1 VVPTVAALVLL
12 VLETILLVGAGAPL
26 FSSSPTFWPTTPAV
40 TAVQREVGQS
50 LLGVGS
56 TNAFDC
62 SGVGFLP
69 NTNIGFGVRE
79 LAVYDP
85 MVPKNYFST
94 SRALS
99 GRPTGLPVNNWFCP
113 ALATAAEARF
123 YGVSYIVDAAG
134 RPAPTGAKFVARL
147 GTETLYRVP
156 GSSAA
161 TATPLGAHNGEPSD
175 NAPGAPVKVSEPQP
189 GEWKM
194 TTSASRPEVIRLRL
208 TNTPGWRATVDG
220 RPVSLEPFAGAM
232 LELRVPAG
240 RHSVELRYW
249 PRSFTAGIVVAAV
262 TLVVLLVSVLA
273 SLTRRSNRRDK
284 PAVKTGESPAS
295 QDT

>member
-1 VVPTVAALVLL
+1 
-12 VLETILLVGAGAPL
+12 
-26 FSSSPTFWPTTPAV
+26 
-40 TAVQREVGQS
+40 
-50 LLGVGS
+50 
-56 TNAFDC
+56 
-62 SGVGFLP
+62 
-69 NTNIGFGVRE
+69 
-79 LAVYDP
+79 
-85 MVPKNYFST
+85 
-94 SRALS
+94 
-99 GRPTGLPVNNWFCP
+99 
-113 ALATAAEARF
+113 
-123 YGVSYIVDAAG
+123 
-134 RPAPTGAKFVARL
+134 
-147 GTETLYRVP
+147 
-156 GSSAA
+156 
-161 TATPLGAHNGEPSD
+161 
-175 NAPGAPVKVSEPQP
+175 
-189 GEWKM
+189 M

-284 PAVKTGESPAS
+284 PAVKTGESPVS